1 MKPDMSWFEE
11 GRFGLF
17 MHWGLYALNG
27 ETEWLM
33 FHQKMTPEAY
43 RERFFN
49 YFEPDLFE
57 PEVWAKLAKKA
68 GMKYFVITAKHHDGF
83 CLWDTKTTDY
93 NAVKAPLCRRD
104 LLKDIVE
111 AFRNEGL
118 KVGIYCTLP
127 DWSRPDFPITDRH
140 PLRETPEERDWSTFT
155 PFLHEQVREL
165 LTNYGKVDLIW
176 FDGSYPDTVP
186 VWDAP
191 KLNEMIRTLQ
201 PGILINRLP
210 GFSDFHSPEQTIPRD
225 GIRDEEGNLL
235 PWEGCQIFNG
245 RWSFPRYD
253 RQHRKTSKQV
263 VEMLIRHVSRG
274 GNLLLNAGPTSRGC
288 FDEYE
293 TEIFE
298 ALARWMKWNGRSI
311 TGCTVS
317 PAEFPEPANGL
328 YTYNPKTNRL
338 YLHLFSWPDHRV
350 VLQNLAGKVAYAQL
364 LETGCELMMSEYDP
378 TNVHGNKMQPGELLL
393 SLPIESP
400 KTEVPVIELFLK

>member
-1 MKPDMSWFEE
+1 MKPDMRWFTE

-27 ETEWLM
+27 ESEWLM
-33 FHQKMTPEAY
+33 YNSAMTFEEY

-49 YFEPDLFE
+49 YFEPDLFDPKE
-57 PEVWAKLAKKA
+57 WARLAKEA

-83 CLWDTKTTDY
+83 CLWDTKTTDF
-93 NAVKAPLCRRD
+93 NAVKAPLCQRD
-104 LLKDIVE
+104 LLKDIIE

-127 DWSRPDFPITDRH
+127 DWSRNDFPITNRH
-140 PLRETPEERDWSTFT
+140 PLRDNPEERDYTTFT

-165 LTNYGKVDLIW
+165 LTNYGKIDLLW
-176 FDGSYPDTVP
+176 FDGNYLETQH

-191 KLNEMIRTLQ
+191 KLNEMIRAIQ
-201 PGILINRLP
+201 PDILINRLP

-225 GIRDEEGNLL
+225 GVRDKNGALL

-245 RWSFPRYD
+245 AWCYPRYD
-253 RQHRKTSKQV
+253 RQHRKTAKQV

-293 TEIFE
+293 TEIFR

-311 TGCTVS
+311 TGCTVA
-317 PAEFPEPANGL
+317 PQEFPEPANGI
-328 YTYNPKTNRL
+328 YTYNPKTHRL
-338 YLHLFSWPDHRV
+338 YLHLLSWPDHRV
-350 VLQNLAGKVAYAQL
+350 ILPNLGEKVKYAQL

-378 TNVHGNKMQPGELLL
+378 TNVHRNPVGEGDLLVK
-393 SLPIESP
+393 LPIESP
-400 KTEVPVIELFLK
+400 ETEVPVIELFLK